1 MTRIPAL
8 QPWMRDTL
16 REHIVAR
23 IEALR
28 SELGTAMHPASN
40 GFAVGG
46 VTAGEDFD
54 VAVASVRRDAD
65 ELQALEESLA
75 RLASPEFGLCA
86 DCNKPIG
93 WARLQAAPYTALCR
107 RCEEFR
113 ESVARTRIPKL

>member
-1 MTRIPAL
+1 MSRTPAL
-8 QPWMRDTL
+8 QPWMRD
-16 REHIVAR
+16 
-23 IEALR
+23 ALR
-28 SELGTAMHPASN
+28 SRIVERIESLRGELGTAMHPANN
-40 GFAVGG
+40 GFAVAGA
-46 VTAGEDFD
+46 TAGEDFD

-93 WARLQAAPYTALCR
+93 WARLQAAPYAGLCR

-113 ESVARTRIPKL
+113 ESVARTPIPRL